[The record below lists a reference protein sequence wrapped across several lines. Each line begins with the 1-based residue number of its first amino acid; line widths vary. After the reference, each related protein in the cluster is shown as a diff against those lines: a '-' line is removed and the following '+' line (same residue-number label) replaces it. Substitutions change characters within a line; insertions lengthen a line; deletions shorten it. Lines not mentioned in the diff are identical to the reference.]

1 MKCCQYG
8 AAFKIVLF
16 YKVSYCFK
24 RTRFAAIFIMGV
36 LLHITKTVKNSYM
49 PKGAKYGGRKVGT
62 GNKISAALKEVL
74 NEYCMNEFQFLN
86 ANIERLTLHERI
98 ILFTKVLPF
107 VLPKNGVPEANTG
120 EASKVPIIIFS
131 NKE

>member
-1 MKCCQYG
+1 
-8 AAFKIVLF
+8 
-16 YKVSYCFK
+16 
-24 RTRFAAIFIMGV
+24 
-36 LLHITKTVKNSYM
+36 M
-49 PKGAKYGGRKVGT
+49 PKGKKYGGRQRGT
-62 GNKISAALKEVL
+62 GNKISAELKEVL
-74 NEYCMNEFQFLN
+74 NEYCLNEFQYLN

>member
-1 MKCCQYG
+1 
-8 AAFKIVLF
+8 
-16 YKVSYCFK
+16 
-24 RTRFAAIFIMGV
+24 
-36 LLHITKTVKNSYM
+36 M
-49 PKGAKYGGRKVGT
+49 PKGAKYGGRQRGT

-74 NEYCMNEFQFLN
+74 NEYCMNEFQYLN

-107 VLPKNGVPEANTG
+107 VLPKNGDSDANTG
-120 EASKVPIIIFS
+120 EVSKVPIIIFS

>member
-1 MKCCQYG
+1 MAKG
-8 AAFKIVLF
+8 VKSGGRSKGVPN
-16 YKVSYCFK
+16 KVSSK
-24 RTRFAAIFIMGV
+24 
-36 LLHITKTVKNSYM
+36 
-49 PKGAKYGGRKVGT
+49 
-62 GNKISAALKEVL
+62 LKEVL
-74 NEYCMNEFQFLN
+74 SSYCLNEFQYLN

-131 NKE
+131 DKK

>member
-1 MKCCQYG
+1 
-8 AAFKIVLF
+8 
-16 YKVSYCFK
+16 
-24 RTRFAAIFIMGV
+24 
-36 LLHITKTVKNSYM
+36 M
-49 PKGAKYGGRKVGT
+49 PKGVKYGGRQRGT

-74 NEYCMNEFQFLN
+74 NEYALNEFQFLN

-107 VLPKNGVPEANTG
+107 ILSKNGAHETNTG
-120 EASKVPIIIFS
+120 EAAKVPIIIFS